1 MMLFP
6 AIDLY
11 DKKAVRLTKG
21 DFSRMTVYSD
31 SPADVACAFRD
42 AGALALHVVD
52 LEGARDGITSNFHTI
67 QEIVQKSGL
76 FVQVGGG
83 IRTPEVVRR
92 YMDVGVDRVILGTAA
107 VKEPGFAD
115 EMVSLYGS
123 RIAVGVDIRDG
134 YVAVKGW
141 TEVTDLECFA
151 FCRSL
156 EQKGVKTIVC
166 TDISKDGVMG
176 GANLELYRR
185 MSMELSLNIV
195 ASGGISS
202 IKDILYLDHI
212 GLYGAILG
220 KALYE
225 GKLSLA
231 EAIAA
236 TLDKCCG
243 A

>member
-6 AIDLY
+6 AVDLY

-21 DFSRMTVYSD
+21 DFSKMTVYSD

-52 LEGARDGITSNFHTI
+52 LEGARDGITSNFQTI
-67 QEIVQKSGL
+67 SEIVRKSGF

-92 YMDVGVDRVILGTAA
+92 YLDIGVDRVILGTAA
-107 VKEPGFAD
+107 VKQPGFVD
-115 EMVSLYGS
+115 EMVSLYGAG
-123 RIAVGVDIRDG
+123 IAVGVDIRDG
-134 YVAVKGW
+134 FVAVNGW

-151 FCRSL
+151 FCRSM
-156 EQKGVKTIVC
+156 EGKGVKTIVC

-185 MSMELSLNIV
+185 MSMELTLNIV

-202 IKDILYLDHI
+202 IKDILYLDYI
-212 GLYGAILG
+212 GLYGAVLG

-225 GKLSLA
+225 GKLSLS
-231 EAIAA
+231 EAVAA

-243 A
+243 G